1 MCVKQFVVQK
11 RLCVDFLCVKAF
23 VCKSSVCKSFR
34 ARRTCVQ
41 RRLPVKK
48 SPCMQD
54 FETKHMAKKHGFL
67 NLFKPKTSKNVWL

>member
-48 SPCMQD
+48 IRLACKILKQNTWQKSMV
-54 FETKHMAKKHGFL
+54 F
-67 NLFKPKTSKNVWL
+67 